1 MKAQN
6 TTNKPA
12 AQTTAGTYEVSTI
25 TAGMAECIRDI
36 TAVVNKF
43 YELVEADAVR
53 DIKPNSDIYESAITE
68 AEKRME
74 RVQEKSTALQEEMLT
89 LLNRRTAETLRFMLT
104 ADKQAHVER

>member
-25 TAGMAECIRDI
+25 TAGMAECI
-36 TAVVNKF
+36 
-43 YELVEADAVR
+43 R

-104 ADKQAHVER
+104 ADKQAHVEL